1 MYHRGGSF
9 TELGIESNCKSFAK
23 SLKLKAEDE
32 SNSCLFPF
40 TQLNSMSAVRHLFK
54 QKSGNIFENVQN
66 NTNTTPDTQFAYE
79 VISYEISRLN
89 LYI

>member
-1 MYHRGGSF
+1 MKTNSLQIDF
-9 TELGIESNCKSFAK
+9 KELK
-23 SLKLKAEDE
+23 
-32 SNSCLFPF
+32 
-40 TQLNSMSAVRHLFK
+40 VFK